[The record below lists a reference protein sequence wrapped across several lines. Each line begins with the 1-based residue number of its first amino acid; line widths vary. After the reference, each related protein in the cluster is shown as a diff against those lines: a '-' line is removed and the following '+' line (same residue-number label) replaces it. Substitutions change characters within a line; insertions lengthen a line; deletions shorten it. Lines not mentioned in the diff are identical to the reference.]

1 MRGTLAI
8 ALFLTVTAFALAS
21 DQQEESCPLEIIQT
35 PGQHTVRTPLPEGGN
50 RIDVGG
56 GVEATCGTKWLRA
69 DSASYFSER
78 GVLYLI
84 GNFRYTDEG
93 RQLDADR
100 ATYYEREG
108 WVHCEGNVRLTDQ
121 EGRSTLSGPALDYY
135 PASQVVPMDR
145 MFAPDRPHLTFYA
158 DDPTG
163 SEATPFDVDADRMHI
178 YGDSLIATA
187 GNVVAIRGTM
197 TANSDSMDLDM
208 GRDAL
213 WLLGGPPVV
222 NASNMVLEGDS
233 ILVQM
238 EQRQVRE
245 IHAWP
250 NGFAHGSDMQ
260 LSAPALRLFVEG
272 NEVSR
277 AVASA
282 GDPERTGAVDSA
294 GRDPWAMSRSQHYAL
309 VADSIDI
316 RRPAG
321 RIELV
326 VAVDRARATTLL
338 PITAGESLLG
348 NDWLEGDTV
357 TGYFTAADSGV
368 LEGQEAQLSRLVAA
382 GVTAGDARALYH
394 LRDEGGEGDV
404 TGHPAANYVIGR
416 VITLF
421 LQEGDVKEAQ
431 VVGPSTGVYL
441 EPLPPRPDTT
451 IAIPDSLF
459 DAVDDTGSVSPVEV
473 TAG

>member
-1 MRGTLAI
+1 MHRLLAI
-8 ALFLTVTAFALAS
+8 AVFSTVTAFALAS
-21 DQQEESCPLEIIQT
+21 ARQEESCPLEIIQT

-56 GVEATCGTKWLRA
+56 GLEATCGTKWLRA
-69 DSASYFSER
+69 DSASYFGER
-78 GVLYLI
+78 GILYLI

-93 RQLDADR
+93 RELDAER
-100 ATYYEREG
+100 ATYYEKEG

-121 EGRSTLSGPALDYY
+121 EGRSTLSGPVLDYY

-158 DDPTG
+158 DDPSG

-222 NASNMVLEGDS
+222 TASNMVLEGDS

-250 NGFAHGSDMQ
+250 NGFAHGSDME
-260 LSAPALRLFVEG
+260 LSAPALRLFVEAS
-272 NEVSR
+272 EVSR

-282 GDPERTGAVDSA
+282 GDPDRTGAVDSA

-321 RIELV
+321 QLEMVI
-326 VAVDRARATTLL
+326 AVDRARATTLL
-338 PITAGESLLG
+338 PIAAGESLLG

-357 TGYFTAADSGV
+357 TGYFTAPDSAV
-368 LEGQEAQLSRLVAA
+368 VDGQGPQLSRLVAA
-382 GVTAGDARALYH
+382 GVTVGNARALYH
-394 LRDEGGEGDV
+394 LRGQGSEEDASNR
-404 TGHPAANYVIGR
+404 PAANYVIGR

-421 LQEGDVKEAQ
+421 LQGGDVKEAQ
-431 VVGPSTGVYL
+431 VIGPSTGVYL
-441 EPLPPRPDTT
+441 EPLPPRTDTT
-451 IAIPDSLF
+451 VVVPDSLS
-459 DAVDDTGSVSPVEV
+459 DAVRDTGGVFTVEV
-473 TAG
+473 RAK